1 MARPYQV
8 TSHESFSHDS
18 LDSLG
23 YDWERVADP
32 TIRPR
37 YPLKVYLPQT
47 TEDIVAVVRE
57 ARELGQKLIVRSKG
71 HSSNDLV
78 LQDRGVVLC
87 TQKLDSVLELDEQ
100 AMTVRVQ
107 SGVVLA
113 QLDTYLGAR
122 GYGLPVIGDHNDITA
137 GGFASVGGI
146 GPASL
151 RYGLFVDNV
160 TQLEY
165 VTWEGEVVS
174 CGRDQNSGRFL
185 QVLTGLGQHG
195 VIATLTL
202 QIIRVDKWGHI
213 LENDRTLYRRLDDFV
228 RDSGAFLNDPGDTV
242 LGRGFWLD
250 FGRGVKV
257 GQMSLYKDT
266 PQTTSNSV
274 RNRLFYTYLH
284 AIGSWAGRA
293 PRRVEPMLKLL
304 GVAGMIW
311 VPRRSSIKNV
321 ETFSDRVLD
330 STTGDPTRM
339 LIALVPS
346 EQYPALLRELYS
358 LCQEY
363 RKPYKCFTFI
373 SFYIKS
379 IRSEYLTN
387 GGPHRYYCELILLP
401 GIRPEGM
408 TPEVLEQFVSRMDD
422 LCIRYG
428 AYRYMHTKTVKDL
441 ERRRLIDPNAT
452 YSSPLAALENPA
464 PWNGEG
470 GDGHRDARPETQG
483 VRPG

>member
-1 MARPYQV
+1 MSRPYQI

-23 YDWERVADP
+23 YDWERVAKP
-32 TIRPR
+32 HIRPR
-37 YPLKVYLPQT
+37 FPLKVYLPQS
-47 TEDIVAVVRE
+47 TEDIVTIVQE
-57 ARELGQKLIVRSKG
+57 AQKLGQNLVVRSKG

-78 LQDRGVVLC
+78 LVDGGAVLC
-87 TQKLDSVLELDEQ
+87 TQKLERILDLDEQ

-113 QLDTYLGAR
+113 QLDVYLGAR

-151 RYGLFVDNV
+151 RYGLFVDNI

-165 VTWEGEVVS
+165 VTWEGEVVT
-174 CGRDQNSGRFL
+174 CGRDENRELFL
-185 QVLTGLGQHG
+185 QVLTGLGQYG

-202 QIIRVDKWGHI
+202 EIIRINKWEQI
-213 LENDRTLYRRLDDFV
+213 LENDRQLYRKLDEFIQ
-228 RDSGAFLNDPGDTV
+228 SSSAFLNDPGDTV

-250 FGRGVKV
+250 FGKFVKV
-257 GQMSLYKDT
+257 GQLSLYKE
-266 PQTTSNSV
+266 TSQSATNTL
-274 RNRLFYTYLH
+274 RNKVPYRYLH
-284 AIGSWAGRA
+284 ALGSWAGRA
-293 PRRVEPMLKLL
+293 PRRVEPLLKLL

-346 EQYPALLRELYS
+346 ETYPSLLRELYS
-358 LCQEY
+358 LCQEF
-363 RKPYKCFTFI
+363 RKRHKCFTFI

-387 GGPHRYYCELILLP
+387 GGPHKYYCELILLP

-408 TPEVLEQFVSRMDD
+408 TDEVLERLVSRMDD
-422 LCIRYG
+422 LCIEYG
-428 AYRYMHTKTVKDL
+428 AYRYMHTKTVKDP
-441 ERRRLIDPNAT
+441 ERRKLIDPNSAYT
-452 YSSPLAALENPA
+452 SGPA
-464 PWNGEG
+464 RVPVTWDGEG
-470 GDGHRDARPETQG
+470 RTKRQDVHPE
-483 VRPG
+483 VRQS